1 MRADKIPGSEL
12 AAEGSADFSC
22 AAVVVA
28 GGASRRLN
36 HVPKASLSDGTSTLL
51 DCALEAVAA
60 ASPRVVVGPES
71 LPLPPEVLR
80 TREDPPFS
88 GPAAAIHAGLE
99 CIAAACERSQTPMP
113 GWCLILG
120 VDTPR
125 IAPAVQQLIA
135 AARGVEQTYAERAA
149 DFPPTDSE
157 APTDSESSEGPEAS
171 EGSESSAGFWGVA
184 EGIYQPLVG
193 IYRFEAIRSVF
204 STDTTDASVRSFLR
218 RLNPAA
224 VQMSAADTADVDTW
238 EQAQALGYTTSL
250 WSSY

>member
-1 MRADKIPGSEL
+1 MRADQMSGSGL
-12 AAEGSADFSC
+12 AAESDFSC

-51 DCALEAVAA
+51 DCALEAVAS

-71 LPLPPEVLR
+71 LPLPSGVLR
-80 TREDPPFS
+80 TRENPPFS

-99 CIAAACERSQTPMP
+99 CIAADCERSQAPLP
-113 GWCLILG
+113 SWCLILG

-135 AARGVEQTYAERAA
+135 AARGAEHAA
-149 DFPPTDSE
+149 TATPSPNDSE
-157 APTDSESSEGPEAS
+157 A
-171 EGSESSAGFWGVA
+171 SAGFWGVS

-204 STDTTDASVRSFLR
+204 STGTTDASVRSFLR
-218 RLNPAA
+218 RLNPA
-224 VQMSAADTADVDTW
+224 VVEMSAADTADVDTW

>member
-1 MRADKIPGSEL
+1 MRTDKMPGSEL
-12 AAEGSADFSC
+12 PAEGDFSC

-36 HVPKASLSDGTSTLL
+36 HVPKASLSDGKNTLL
-51 DCALEAVAA
+51 GCALEAVAA

-71 LPLPPEVLR
+71 LPLPSGVLR

-99 CIAAACERSQTPMP
+99 CIAADCERSQTPVP
-113 GWCLILG
+113 NWCLILG

-135 AARGVEQTYAERAA
+135 AARAAEQSSVGQTAPAG
-149 DFPPTDSE
+149 SE
-157 APTDSESSEGPEAS
+157 A
-171 EGSESSAGFWGVA
+171 SAGFWGVA

-204 STDTTDASVRSFLR
+204 STGTTDASVRSFLR

-224 VQMSAADTADVDTW
+224 VEMSAADTADVDTW

>member
-1 MRADKIPGSEL
+1 MWTFCLPLRADKMPGSEF
-12 AAEGSADFSC
+12 AAKGDFSC

-36 HVPKASLSDGTSTLL
+36 HVPKASLSDGTNTLL
-51 DCALEAVAA
+51 GCALEAVTA

-71 LPLPPEVLR
+71 LPLPSGVLR

-99 CIAAACERSQTPMP
+99 CIAADCERSRTPVP

-125 IAPAVQQLIA
+125 IAPAVQQLLT
-135 AARGVEQTYAERAA
+135 AARGAEQAA
-149 DFPPTDSE
+149 TATPSPTDSE
-157 APTDSESSEGPEAS
+157 APTDSESSEGA
-171 EGSESSAGFWGVA
+171 ESSAGFWGVS

-204 STDTTDASVRSFLR
+204 STGTTDASVRSFLR
-218 RLNPAA
+218 RLNPTA

>member
-1 MRADKIPGSEL
+1 MRTDKMPSSEL
-12 AAEGSADFSC
+12 PAEGDFSC
-22 AAVVVA
+22 AAVIVA

-36 HVPKASLSDGTSTLL
+36 HVPKASLSDGTNTLL
-51 DCALEAVAA
+51 GCALEAVAA
-60 ASPRVVVGPES
+60 ASPRMVVGPES
-71 LPLPPEVLR
+71 LPLPSGVLR

-99 CIAAACERSQTPMP
+99 CIAADCERSQVPLP
-113 GWCLILG
+113 EWCLILG

-135 AARGVEQTYAERAA
+135 AARAAEQA
-149 DFPPTDSE
+149 SVGQS
-157 APTDSESSEGPEAS
+157 APTD
-171 EGSESSAGFWGVA
+171 SESSAGFWGVA

-193 IYRFEAIRSVF
+193 IYRFDAIRSVF
-204 STDTTDASVRSFLR
+204 STGTTDASVRSFLR
-218 RLNPAA
+218 RLNPVA

-238 EQAQALGYTTSL
+238 EQAQSLGYTTSL

>member
-12 AAEGSADFSC
+12 AAEGDFSC
-22 AAVVVA
+22 AAVIVA

-36 HVPKASLSDGTSTLL
+36 HVPKASLSDGTNTLL
-51 DCALEAVAA
+51 GCALDAVAA

-71 LPLPPEVLR
+71 LPLPSGVLR

-99 CIAAACERSQTPMP
+99 CIAADCERSQAPLP
-113 GWCLILG
+113 SWCLILG

-135 AARGVEQTYAERAA
+135 AARAA
-149 DFPPTDSE
+149 DQASVGQS
-157 APTDSESSEGPEAS
+157 APA
-171 EGSESSAGFWGVA
+171 GSESSAGFWGVA

-193 IYRFEAIRSVF
+193 IYRFDAIRSVF
-204 STDTTDASVRSFLR
+204 STGTTDASVRSFLR

>member
-1 MRADKIPGSEL
+1 MPADKMPDSL
-12 AAEGSADFSC
+12 FPTEGDFSC

-71 LPLPPEVLR
+71 LPLPSGVLR

-99 CIAAACERSQTPMP
+99 CIAADCERSQVPLP

-135 AARGVEQTYAERAA
+135 AARSAEQTAA
-149 DFPPTDSE
+149 TPSTTGSEAPSDSE
-157 APTDSESSEGPEAS
+157 A
-171 EGSESSAGFWGVA
+171 SAGFWGVS

-204 STDTTDASVRSFLR
+204 STGTTDASVRSFLR
-218 RLNPAA
+218 RLNPVA
-224 VQMSAADTADVDTW
+224 VEMSAADTADVDTW

>member
-1 MRADKIPGSEL
+1 MRTDKMPSSEL
-12 AAEGSADFSC
+12 PAEGDFSC
-22 AAVVVA
+22 AAVIVA

-36 HVPKASLSDGTSTLL
+36 HVPKASLSDGTNTLL
-51 DCALEAVAA
+51 GCALEAVAA

-71 LPLPPEVLR
+71 LPLPSRVLR

-99 CIAAACERSQTPMP
+99 CIAADCERSQVPLP
-113 GWCLILG
+113 EWCLILG

-135 AARGVEQTYAERAA
+135 TARAA
-149 DFPPTDSE
+149 EQASVGQS
-157 APTDSESSEGPEAS
+157 APTD
-171 EGSESSAGFWGVA
+171 SESSAGFWGVA

-193 IYRFEAIRSVF
+193 IYRFDAVRSVF
-204 STDTTDASVRSFLR
+204 STGTTDASVRSFLR
-218 RLNPAA
+218 RLNPVA

-238 EQAQALGYTTSL
+238 EQAQSLGYTTSL

>member
-1 MRADKIPGSEL
+1 MRADKMPGSRL
-12 AAEGSADFSC
+12 PAEGDFSC

-36 HVPKASLSDGTSTLL
+36 HVPKASLSDGTNTLL
-51 DCALEAVAA
+51 GCALEAVAA

-71 LPLPPEVLR
+71 LPLPSGVLR

-99 CIAAACERSQTPMP
+99 CIAADCERSQVPLP
-113 GWCLILG
+113 EWCLILG

-125 IAPAVQQLIA
+125 IAPAVQLLIA
-135 AARGVEQTYAERAA
+135 AARGAEQAA
-149 DFPPTDSE
+149 TATPSPTDSE
-157 APTDSESSEGPEAS
+157 APNDSEA
-171 EGSESSAGFWGVA
+171 SAGFWGVA

-193 IYRFEAIRSVF
+193 IYRFEAVRSVF
-204 STDTTDASVRSFLR
+204 STGTTDASVRSFLR

-224 VQMSAADTADVDTW
+224 VEMSAADTADVDTW

>member
-1 MRADKIPGSEL
+1 MRADQMPGSEF
-12 AAEGSADFSC
+12 AAEGDFSC

-36 HVPKASLSDGTSTLL
+36 HVPKASLSDGTNTLL

-71 LPLPPEVLR
+71 LPLPSGVLR

-99 CIAAACERSQTPMP
+99 CIAADRERSQVPLP
-113 GWCLILG
+113 EWCLILG

-125 IAPAVQQLIA
+125 IAPAVQQLLTS
-135 AARGVEQTYAERAA
+135 ARGAEQAA
-149 DFPPTDSE
+149 TATPSPTDSE
-157 APTDSESSEGPEAS
+157 APNDSEAS
-171 EGSESSAGFWGVA
+171 EGFWGVS

-204 STDTTDASVRSFLR
+204 STGTTDASVRSFLR

-224 VQMSAADTADVDTW
+224 VEMSAADTADVDTW

>member
-1 MRADKIPGSEL
+1 MRADKMPGSAL
-12 AAEGSADFSC
+12 AAEGDFSC

-71 LPLPPEVLR
+71 LPLPSGVLR
-80 TREDPPFS
+80 TRENPPFS

-99 CIAAACERSQTPMP
+99 CIAADCERSQAPMP
-113 GWCLILG
+113 NWCLILG

-135 AARGVEQTYAERAA
+135 AARGAERAA
-149 DFPPTDSE
+149 GFSSSTGSE
-157 APTDSESSEGPEAS
+157 APTA
-171 EGSESSAGFWGVA
+171 SESSAGFWGVS

-193 IYRFEAIRSVF
+193 IYRFEVIRSVF
-204 STDTTDASVRSFLR
+204 STGTTDASVRSFLR
-218 RLNPAA
+218 RLNPVE

>member
-1 MRADKIPGSEL
+1 MRADKIPSSEL
-12 AAEGSADFSC
+12 AAEGDFSC

-99 CIAAACERSQTPMP
+99 CIAAACERSQTPVP
-113 GWCLILG
+113 NWCLILG

-135 AARGVEQTYAERAA
+135 AAQSAERAA
-149 DFPPTDSE
+149 GFSPADSE
-157 APTDSESSEGPEAS
+157 ATAGSELS

-204 STDTTDASVRSFLR
+204 STGTTDASVRSFLR
-218 RLNPAA
+218 RLNPVA
-224 VQMSAADTADVDTW
+224 VQMSAANTADVDTW

>member
-1 MRADKIPGSEL
+1 MRADKMPGSGL
-12 AAEGSADFSC
+12 TAEGDFLC

-36 HVPKASLSDGTSTLL
+36 HVPKASLSDGTNTLL
-51 DCALEAVAA
+51 DCALEAVAS
-60 ASPRVVVGPES
+60 ASPRVVVGPEN
-71 LPLPPEVLR
+71 LPLPSGVLR
-80 TREDPPFS
+80 TRENPPFS

-99 CIAAACERSQTPMP
+99 CIAADCERSQVLLPE
-113 GWCLILG
+113 WCLILG

-135 AARGVEQTYAERAA
+135 AARAA
-149 DFPPTDSE
+149 DQASVGQS
-157 APTDSESSEGPEAS
+157 APAGAA
-171 EGSESSAGFWGVA
+171 SSAGFWGVA

-204 STDTTDASVRSFLR
+204 STGTTDASVHSFLR
-218 RLNPAA
+218 RLRPVA

>member
-1 MRADKIPGSEL
+1 MRADQMPGSEF
-12 AAEGSADFSC
+12 AAEGDFSC

-36 HVPKASLSDGTSTLL
+36 HVPKASLSDGTNTLL
-51 DCALEAVAA
+51 GCALDAVAA

-71 LPLPPEVLR
+71 LPLPSGVLR

-99 CIAAACERSQTPMP
+99 CIAADCERSQVPLP
-113 GWCLILG
+113 DWCLILG

-135 AARGVEQTYAERAA
+135 AARAAARAA
-149 DFPPTDSE
+149 EQAATATLSPADSEALTDSE
-157 APTDSESSEGPEAS
+157 A
-171 EGSESSAGFWGVA
+171 SAGFWGVA

-193 IYRFEAIRSVF
+193 IYRFDAIRSVF
-204 STDTTDASVRSFLR
+204 STGTTDASVRSFLR
-218 RLNPAA
+218 RLSPVA

>member
-1 MRADKIPGSEL
+1 MPATKMPASPFPSE
-12 AAEGSADFSC
+12 GDFSC

-71 LPLPPEVLR
+71 LPLPTGVLR

-99 CIAAACERSQTPMP
+99 CIAADCERSQTPLP

-135 AARGVEQTYAERAA
+135 AARSAEQAA
-149 DFPPTDSE
+149 ATPSTTGSE
-157 APTDSESSEGPEAS
+157 APSDSEAS
-171 EGSESSAGFWGVA
+171 EGFWGVS

-204 STDTTDASVRSFLR
+204 STGTTDASVRSFLR
-218 RLNPAA
+218 RLNPVA
-224 VQMSAADTADVDTW
+224 VEMSAADTADVDTW

>member
-1 MRADKIPGSEL
+1 MRADKMPGSAL
-12 AAEGSADFSC
+12 PIEGSANFSC

-36 HVPKASLSDGTSTLL
+36 HVPKASLSDGTNTLL

-60 ASPRVVVGPES
+60 ASPRMVVGPES

-99 CIAAACERSQTPMP
+99 CIAAACERSQTPVP
-113 GWCLILG
+113 NWCLILG

-135 AARGVEQTYAERAA
+135 AAQSAERAA
-149 DFPPTDSE
+149 GFSPADSE
-157 APTDSESSEGPEAS
+157 ATA
-171 EGSESSAGFWGVA
+171 GSESSAGFWGVA

-204 STDTTDASVRSFLR
+204 STGTTDASVRSFLR

>member
-1 MRADKIPGSEL
+1 MPSSEL
-12 AAEGSADFSC
+12 PAEGDFSC
-22 AAVVVA
+22 AAVIVA

-36 HVPKASLSDGTSTLL
+36 HVPKASLSDGTNTLL
-51 DCALEAVAA
+51 GCALEAVAA

-71 LPLPPEVLR
+71 LPLPSGVLR

-99 CIAAACERSQTPMP
+99 CIAADCERSQVPLP
-113 GWCLILG
+113 EWCLILG

-135 AARGVEQTYAERAA
+135 AARAAEQA
-149 DFPPTDSE
+149 SVGQS
-157 APTDSESSEGPEAS
+157 APTD
-171 EGSESSAGFWGVA
+171 SESSAGFWGVS

-204 STDTTDASVRSFLR
+204 SAGTTNASVRSFLR
-218 RLNPAA
+218 RLNPTA

>member
-1 MRADKIPGSEL
+1 MRTDKMPSSEL
-12 AAEGSADFSC
+12 PAEGDFSC
-22 AAVVVA
+22 AAVIVA

-36 HVPKASLSDGTSTLL
+36 HVPKASLSDGTNTLL
-51 DCALEAVAA
+51 GCALEAVAA

-71 LPLPPEVLR
+71 LPLPSGVLR

-99 CIAAACERSQTPMP
+99 CIAADCERSQAPLP
-113 GWCLILG
+113 EWCLILG

-125 IAPAVQQLIA
+125 IAPAVQQLIT
-135 AARGVEQTYAERAA
+135 AARAAEQA
-149 DFPPTDSE
+149 SVGQS
-157 APTDSESSEGPEAS
+157 APTD
-171 EGSESSAGFWGVA
+171 SESSAGFWGVA

-193 IYRFEAIRSVF
+193 IYRFDAIRSVF
-204 STDTTDASVRSFLR
+204 STGTTDASVRSFLR
-218 RLNPAA
+218 RLNPVA

-238 EQAQALGYTTSL
+238 EQAQSLGYTTSL

>member
-1 MRADKIPGSEL
+1 MPATKMPASPLPSE
-12 AAEGSADFSC
+12 GDFSC
-22 AAVVVA
+22 AAVIVA

-71 LPLPPEVLR
+71 LPLPTGVLR

-99 CIAAACERSQTPMP
+99 CIAADCERSQAPLP
-113 GWCLILG
+113 SWCLILG

-135 AARGVEQTYAERAA
+135 AARSAEQAVAT
-149 DFPPTDSE
+149 PSTTGSE
-157 APTDSESSEGPEAS
+157 APSDSEAS
-171 EGSESSAGFWGVA
+171 EGFWGVS

-204 STDTTDASVRSFLR
+204 STGTTDASVRSFLR

-224 VQMSAADTADVDTW
+224 VEMSAADTADVDTW

>member
-1 MRADKIPGSEL
+1 MRADKIPGSVL
-12 AAEGSADFSC
+12 PAGGDFSC

-36 HVPKASLSDGTSTLL
+36 HVPKASLSDGTNTLL

-71 LPLPPEVLR
+71 LPLPSGVLR

-99 CIAAACERSQTPMP
+99 CIAADCERSQIPVP
-113 GWCLILG
+113 DWCLILG

-125 IAPAVQQLIA
+125 IAPAVQQLITA
-135 AARGVEQTYAERAA
+135 AQSAERTAGFSPA
-149 DFPPTDSE
+149 DSE
-157 APTDSESSEGPEAS
+157 ATAGSKSSEGAEA
-171 EGSESSAGFWGVA
+171 SAGFWGVA

-204 STDTTDASVRSFLR
+204 STGTTDASVRSFLR
-218 RLNPAA
+218 RLNPVA
-224 VQMSAADTADVDTW
+224 VEMSAADTADVDTW

>member
-1 MRADKIPGSEL
+1 MRADKMPGSAL
-12 AAEGSADFSC
+12 PIEGSADFSC

-99 CIAAACERSQTPMP
+99 CIAAACERSQAPMP
-113 GWCLILG
+113 DWCLILG

-149 DFPPTDSE
+149 DFSPTDSE
-157 APTDSESSEGPEAS
+157 ASERSEA
-171 EGSESSAGFWGVA
+171 SAGFWGVS

>member
-1 MRADKIPGSEL
+1 MRADKMPGSEL
-12 AAEGSADFSC
+12 AAEGDFSC
-22 AAVVVA
+22 AAVIVA

-36 HVPKASLSDGTSTLL
+36 HVPKASLSDGTNTLL
-51 DCALEAVAA
+51 GCALEAVAA

-71 LPLPPEVLR
+71 LPLPSGVLR

-99 CIAAACERSQTPMP
+99 CIAADCERSQVPLP
-113 GWCLILG
+113 EWCLILG

-125 IAPAVQQLIA
+125 IAPAVQLLIA
-135 AARGVEQTYAERAA
+135 AARVAEQASVGQSAPAA
-149 DFPPTDSE
+149 SE
-157 APTDSESSEGPEAS
+157 A
-171 EGSESSAGFWGVA
+171 SAGFWGVA

-204 STDTTDASVRSFLR
+204 STGTTDASVRSFLR

-224 VQMSAADTADVDTW
+224 VEMSAADTADVDTW

>member
-12 AAEGSADFSC
+12 AAEGDFSC
-22 AAVVVA
+22 TAVIVA

-36 HVPKASLSDGTSTLL
+36 HVPKASLSDGTNTLL
-51 DCALEAVAA
+51 DCALEAVAS

-71 LPLPPEVLR
+71 LPLPSGVLR

-99 CIAAACERSQTPMP
+99 CIAADCERSQAPLP
-113 GWCLILG
+113 SWCLILG

-125 IAPAVQQLIA
+125 IAPAVQQLLT
-135 AARGVEQTYAERAA
+135 AARGAEQAA
-149 DFPPTDSE
+149 TATPSPNDSE
-157 APTDSESSEGPEAS
+157 A
-171 EGSESSAGFWGVA
+171 SAGFWGVS

-204 STDTTDASVRSFLR
+204 STGTTDASVRSFLR
-218 RLNPAA
+218 RLSPVA

>member
-1 MRADKIPGSEL
+1 MRADTMPGSEL
-12 AAEGSADFSC
+12 PAEGDFSC

-51 DCALEAVAA
+51 DCALEAVAS

-71 LPLPPEVLR
+71 LPLPSGVLR

-99 CIAAACERSQTPMP
+99 CIAADCERSQVPLP
-113 GWCLILG
+113 DWCLILG

-135 AARGVEQTYAERAA
+135 VARGAEQTATAT
-149 DFPPTDSE
+149 PSPTDSE
-157 APTDSESSEGPEAS
+157 ALTDSEAS
-171 EGSESSAGFWGVA
+171 EGFWGVSR
-184 EGIYQPLVG
+184 GIYQPLVG

-204 STDTTDASVRSFLR
+204 STGTTDASVRSFLR

-224 VQMSAADTADVDTW
+224 VEMSAADTADVDTW

>member
-1 MRADKIPGSEL
+1 MRADKMPGSTL
-12 AAEGSADFSC
+12 PTEGSADFSC

-99 CIAAACERSQTPMP
+99 CIAAACERSQTPVP
-113 GWCLILG
+113 NWCLILG

-135 AARGVEQTYAERAA
+135 AAQSAERAA
-149 DFPPTDSE
+149 GFSPADSE
-157 APTDSESSEGPEAS
+157 ATAGSESS
-171 EGSESSAGFWGVA
+171 EGSESSAGFWGVS

-204 STDTTDASVRSFLR
+204 STGTTDASVRSFLR
-218 RLNPAA
+218 RLNPVA

>member
-1 MRADKIPGSEL
+1 MRADQMSGSGL
-12 AAEGSADFSC
+12 AAESDFSC

-51 DCALEAVAA
+51 DCALEAVAS
-60 ASPRVVVGPES
+60 ASPRVVVGPGS
-71 LPLPPEVLR
+71 LPLPSGVLR

-99 CIAAACERSQTPMP
+99 CIAADCERPQAPLPS
-113 GWCLILG
+113 WCLILG

-125 IAPAVQQLIA
+125 IAPAVQQLLT
-135 AARGVEQTYAERAA
+135 AARGAEQAA
-149 DFPPTDSE
+149 TATPSPNDSE
-157 APTDSESSEGPEAS
+157 A
-171 EGSESSAGFWGVA
+171 SAGFWGVS

-204 STDTTDASVRSFLR
+204 STGTTDASVRSFLR

-224 VQMSAADTADVDTW
+224 VEMSAADTADVDTW

>member
-12 AAEGSADFSC
+12 AAEGDFSC

-51 DCALEAVAA
+51 DCALEAVAS
-60 ASPRVVVGPES
+60 ASPRVVVGPGS
-71 LPLPPEVLR
+71 LPLPSGVLR

-99 CIAAACERSQTPMP
+99 CIAADCERSQAPLP
-113 GWCLILG
+113 SWCLILG

-125 IAPAVQQLIA
+125 IAPAVQQLLT
-135 AARGVEQTYAERAA
+135 AARAAEQAA
-149 DFPPTDSE
+149 TAIPSPTDSE
-157 APTDSESSEGPEAS
+157 APNDSEA
-171 EGSESSAGFWGVA
+171 SAGFWGVA

-204 STDTTDASVRSFLR
+204 STGTTDASVRSFLR

-224 VQMSAADTADVDTW
+224 VEMSAADTADVDTW

>member
-1 MRADKIPGSEL
+1 MRVDTMPGSAL
-12 AAEGSADFSC
+12 PTEGSADFSC

-99 CIAAACERSQTPMP
+99 CIAAACERSQAPMP
-113 GWCLILG
+113 DWCLILG

-135 AARGVEQTYAERAA
+135 AARGVEQTCAERAA
-149 DFPPTDSE
+149 DFSPADSE
-157 APTDSESSEGPEAS
+157 ATAGSKSS

-204 STDTTDASVRSFLR
+204 STGTTDASVRSFLR

>member
-12 AAEGSADFSC
+12 AAEGDFSC

-36 HVPKASLSDGTSTLL
+36 HVPKASLSDGTNTLL
-51 DCALEAVAA
+51 GCALEAVDA

-71 LPLPPEVLR
+71 LPLPSGVLR

-99 CIAAACERSQTPMP
+99 CIAADCERSQVPLP
-113 GWCLILG
+113 DWCLILG

-125 IAPAVQQLIA
+125 IAPAVQLLIA
-135 AARGVEQTYAERAA
+135 AARVAEQAA
-149 DFPPTDSE
+149 TAALSPADSEALTDSE
-157 APTDSESSEGPEAS
+157 A
-171 EGSESSAGFWGVA
+171 SAGFWGVA

-193 IYRFEAIRSVF
+193 IYRFDAIRSVF
-204 STDTTDASVRSFLR
+204 STGTTDASVRSFLR

-224 VQMSAADTADVDTW
+224 VEMSAADTADVDTW

>member
-1 MRADKIPGSEL
+1 MPADKMPGSVL
-12 AAEGSADFSC
+12 VAEGPTDFSC

-36 HVPKASLSDGTSTLL
+36 HVPKASLSDGTNTLL

-71 LPLPPEVLR
+71 LPLPSGVLR

-99 CIAAACERSQTPMP
+99 CIAADCERSQTSVPT
-113 GWCLILG
+113 WCLILG

-125 IAPAVQQLIA
+125 IAPAVQQLLT
-135 AARGVEQTYAERAA
+135 AAREAERAA
-149 DFPPTDSE
+149 AFSPADSE
-157 APTDSESSEGPEAS
+157 A
-171 EGSESSAGFWGVA
+171 SAGFWGVS

-204 STDTTDASVRSFLR
+204 SAGTTDASVRSFLR
-218 RLNPAA
+218 RLNPVA
-224 VQMSAADTADVDTW
+224 VEMSAANTADVDTW

>member
-1 MRADKIPGSEL
+1 MRADKMPGSVL
-12 AAEGSADFSC
+12 PAEGDFSC

-51 DCALEAVAA
+51 DCALKAVAA

-71 LPLPPEVLR
+71 LPLPSGVLR

-99 CIAAACERSQTPMP
+99 CLAADCERSQIPVP
-113 GWCLILG
+113 DWCLILG

-125 IAPAVQQLIA
+125 IAPAVQQLITA
-135 AARGVEQTYAERAA
+135 AQSVEQAYAEQSALSL
-149 DFPPTDSE
+149 TDSE
-157 APTDSESSEGPEAS
+157 T
-171 EGSESSAGFWGVA
+171 SAGFWGVS

-193 IYRFEAIRSVF
+193 IYRFGAIRSVF
-204 STDTTDASVRSFLR
+204 SAGTTDASVRSFLR
-218 RLNPAA
+218 RLNPTA

>member
-1 MRADKIPGSEL
+1 MRTDKMPSSEL
-12 AAEGSADFSC
+12 PAEGDFSC
-22 AAVVVA
+22 AAVIVA

-36 HVPKASLSDGTSTLL
+36 HVPKASLSDGTNTLL
-51 DCALEAVAA
+51 GCALEAVAA

-71 LPLPPEVLR
+71 LPLPSGVLR

-99 CIAAACERSQTPMP
+99 CIAADCERSQVPLP
-113 GWCLILG
+113 EWCLILG

-135 AARGVEQTYAERAA
+135 AARAAEQA
-149 DFPPTDSE
+149 SVGQS
-157 APTDSESSEGPEAS
+157 APTD
-171 EGSESSAGFWGVA
+171 SESSAGFWGVA

-193 IYRFEAIRSVF
+193 IYRFDAIRSVF
-204 STDTTDASVRSFLR
+204 STGTTDASVRSFLR
-218 RLNPAA
+218 RLNPVAL
-224 VQMSAADTADVDTW
+224 QMSAADTADVDTW
-238 EQAQALGYTTSL
+238 EQAQSLGYTTSL

>member
-1 MRADKIPGSEL
+1 MRADKMPGSEL
-12 AAEGSADFSC
+12 PAKGDFSC

-36 HVPKASLSDGTSTLL
+36 HVPKASLSDGTNTLL
-51 DCALEAVAA
+51 GCALDAVAA

-71 LPLPPEVLR
+71 LPLPSGVLR

-99 CIAAACERSQTPMP
+99 CIAADCERSQTPVP
-113 GWCLILG
+113 NWCLILG

-135 AARGVEQTYAERAA
+135 AARAAEQSSVGQSAPAG
-149 DFPPTDSE
+149 SE
-157 APTDSESSEGPEAS
+157 A
-171 EGSESSAGFWGVA
+171 SAGFWGVA

-204 STDTTDASVRSFLR
+204 STGTTDASVRSFLR

-224 VQMSAADTADVDTW
+224 VEMSAADTADVDTW

>member
-1 MRADKIPGSEL
+1 MPADKMPDSVL
-12 AAEGSADFSC
+12 PAEGDFSC

-71 LPLPPEVLR
+71 LPLPTGVLR

-99 CIAAACERSQTPMP
+99 CIAADCERSQVPLP

-135 AARGVEQTYAERAA
+135 AARSAEQVAA
-149 DFPPTDSE
+149 TPSPTGSE
-157 APTDSESSEGPEAS
+157 APSDSEAS
-171 EGSESSAGFWGVA
+171 EGFWGVS

-204 STDTTDASVRSFLR
+204 STGTTDASVRSFLR

-224 VQMSAADTADVDTW
+224 VEMSAADTADVDTW

>member
-1 MRADKIPGSEL
+1 MRADKMPGSAL
-12 AAEGSADFSC
+12 PAEGDFSC

-99 CIAAACERSQTPMP
+99 CIAAACERSQAPMP
-113 GWCLILG
+113 DWCLILG

-149 DFPPTDSE
+149 DFSPTDSE
-157 APTDSESSEGPEAS
+157 ASERSEA
-171 EGSESSAGFWGVA
+171 SAGFWGVS

-204 STDTTDASVRSFLR
+204 STGTTDASVRSFLR
-218 RLNPAA
+218 RLNPVA

>member
-1 MRADKIPGSEL
+1 MPADKMPSSPL
-12 AAEGSADFSC
+12 PAEGDFSC

-51 DCALEAVAA
+51 DCALEAVAS

-71 LPLPPEVLR
+71 LPLPSGVLR

-99 CIAAACERSQTPMP
+99 CIAADCERSQVPLP
-113 GWCLILG
+113 DWCLILG

-135 AARGVEQTYAERAA
+135 VARGAEQTATAT
-149 DFPPTDSE
+149 PSPTDSE
-157 APTDSESSEGPEAS
+157 ALTDSEAS
-171 EGSESSAGFWGVA
+171 EGFWGVSR
-184 EGIYQPLVG
+184 GIYQPLVG

-204 STDTTDASVRSFLR
+204 STGTTDASVRSFLR

-224 VQMSAADTADVDTW
+224 VEMSAADTADVDTW

>member
-1 MRADKIPGSEL
+1 MRADKMPGSAL
-12 AAEGSADFSC
+12 PAEGDFSC

-99 CIAAACERSQTPMP
+99 CIAAACERSQTPVP
-113 GWCLILG
+113 NWCLILG

-135 AARGVEQTYAERAA
+135 AARNAEQTCAEHAA
-149 DFPPTDSE
+149 GFSPTDSE
-157 APTDSESSEGPEAS
+157 A
-171 EGSESSAGFWGVA
+171 SAGFWGVS

-204 STDTTDASVRSFLR
+204 STGTTDASVRSFLR

>member
-1 MRADKIPGSEL
+1 MPATKMPASPLPSE
-12 AAEGSADFSC
+12 GDFSC
-22 AAVVVA
+22 AAVIVA

-71 LPLPPEVLR
+71 LPLPTGVLH

-99 CIAAACERSQTPMP
+99 CIAADCERSQVPLP

-135 AARGVEQTYAERAA
+135 AARSAEQAVAT
-149 DFPPTDSE
+149 PSTTGSE
-157 APTDSESSEGPEAS
+157 APSDSEAS
-171 EGSESSAGFWGVA
+171 EGFWGVS

-204 STDTTDASVRSFLR
+204 STGTTDASVRSFLR
-218 RLNPAA
+218 RLSPAA
-224 VQMSAADTADVDTW
+224 VEMSAADTADVDTW

>member
-1 MRADKIPGSEL
+1 MRADKMPGSAL
-12 AAEGSADFSC
+12 PTEGSANFSC

-51 DCALEAVAA
+51 NCALEAVAA

-99 CIAAACERSQTPMP
+99 CIAAACERSQAPMP
-113 GWCLILG
+113 EWCLILG

-135 AARGVEQTYAERAA
+135 AARGVEQTCAERAA
-149 DFPPTDSE
+149 DFSPTDSE
-157 APTDSESSEGPEAS
+157 APAGFEAS

-204 STDTTDASVRSFLR
+204 STGTTDASVRSFLR